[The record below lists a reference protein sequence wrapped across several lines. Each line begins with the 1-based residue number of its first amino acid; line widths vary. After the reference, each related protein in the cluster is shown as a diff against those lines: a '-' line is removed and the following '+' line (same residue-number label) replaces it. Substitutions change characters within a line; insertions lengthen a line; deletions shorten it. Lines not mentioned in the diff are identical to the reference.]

1 MSDTL
6 PKIRQFLES
15 TELKFKVM
23 DCNPELADTK
33 KFCKEYGIKLEDSA
47 NAILVKTKTGELK
60 YALCVLLATT
70 RLDINNLIKKK
81 LNARKVSFAN
91 SEETAKITEMSIGG
105 LLQLPFQLT
114 CRFG

>member
-15 TELKFKVM
+15 TELKFKIM

-33 KFCKEYGIKLEDSA
+33 VFCKEYGIKLEDSA

-60 YALCVLLATT
+60 YEMGDIVFLANQHYYHSVDSETT
-70 RLDINNLIKKK
+70 GK
-81 LNARKVSFAN
+81 
-91 SEETAKITEMSIGG
+91 MSLHFYVDKPYG
-105 LLQLPFQLT
+105 
-114 CRFG
+114 